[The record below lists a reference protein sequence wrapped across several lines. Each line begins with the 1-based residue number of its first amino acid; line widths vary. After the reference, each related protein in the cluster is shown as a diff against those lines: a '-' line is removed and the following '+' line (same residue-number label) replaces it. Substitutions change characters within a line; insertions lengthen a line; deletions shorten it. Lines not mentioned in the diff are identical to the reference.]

1 MGKEPTSN
9 EKWKDRSDSGEII
22 TEPTIVERLR
32 NLEKQFISTPNR
44 YAAEVCH
51 RASEKL
57 EALSEINEKFVTDWN
72 NLCRTNME
80 LQTKLDEALGVA
92 DIALKARHDAEKDF
106 EQKLKN
112 AHAARDAFESYLK
125 IAEDGLR
132 DYKQDYN
139 RALKDL
145 IKTEARLD
153 AAEKRDVVTPEY
165 LQGWIERAQA
175 AENTTRELRIKLQNS
190 HVVSTQ
196 TIEDMKE

>member
-72 NLCRTNME
+72 NLCRTNAE
-80 LQTKLDEALGVA
+80 LQEELD
-92 DIALKARHDAEKDF
+92 KAELAY
-106 EQKLKN
+106 N
-112 AHAARDAFESYLK
+112 TAVCAAV
-125 IAEDGLR
+125 I
-132 DYKQDYN
+132 
-139 RALKDL
+139 
-145 IKTEARLD
+145 
-153 AAEKRDVVTPEY
+153 
-165 LQGWIERAQA
+165 